1 MPPSGTPIKLLILD
15 DLLTTLAGING
26 GTAYYT
32 TVAVATRV
40 DTMPIDMGMYP
51 AIILVPEGTNY
62 DPPGQVTTLA
72 IKGHMRVEATLIV
85 RTRSDAVVDL
95 ENFIRDVHKAILI
108 DPTRGDL
115 AIDTKLNSDE
125 VFYPT
130 DNEEPVA
137 VAKLS
142 IEIIYRTDRDN
153 LNQAT

>member
-1 MPPSGTPIKLLILD
+1 
-15 DLLTTLAGING
+15 
-26 GTAYYT
+26 
-32 TVAVATRV
+32 
-40 DTMPIDMGMYP
+40 
-51 AIILVPEGTNY
+51 
-62 DPPGQVTTLA
+62 
-72 IKGHMRVEATLIV
+72 
-85 RTRSDAVVDL
+85 
-95 ENFIRDVHKAILI
+95 
-108 DPTRGDL
+108 L